1 MSCGMQCWGMLEHDL
16 ERERKHYLF
25 LKVFCRRIIIRKGSK
40 KGKKS
45 RPPKEAG
52 GEPASDLRTYFNTLI

>member
-1 MSCGMQCWGMLEHDL
+1 MLEHDL
-16 ERERKHYLF
+16 ERERNHYLF
-25 LKVFCRRIIIRKGSK
+25 LRVFCCGIIMRKGSK

-52 GEPASDLRTYFNTLI
+52 GEPASDLRTYFNTLIWKC

>member
-1 MSCGMQCWGMLEHDL
+1 MLEHDL

-25 LKVFCRRIIIRKGSK
+25 LKVFCRRIIMRKGLK

-45 RPPKEAG
+45 RLPKEAG
-52 GEPASDLRTYFNTLI
+52 GEPASDLHTYFNTLIWKC